1 MATYYSEEYK
11 PVADSPARVPYD
23 PALGG
28 RVRLFRATIK
38 LDAPALTPGTAGT
51 IINSGDTVK
60 LFTVPPGWR
69 FVRGFLCT
77 SVSGGS
83 TTWAIGIAGTTGKYR
98 AAATFTAVDTPTPF
112 GPAQIMDDVALAAA
126 EEILLTA
133 AAANAPNGAGHRLI
147 VDMEFAG
154 P

>member
-28 RVRLFRATIK
+28 RERLFRAVIK
-38 LDAPALTPGTAGT
+38 LDAPALTPSTAGT

-69 FVRGFLCT
+69 FVRGFLTT
-77 SVSGGS
+77 SVTLGAS
-83 TTWAIGIAGTTGKYR
+83 TVAIGISGTTGKYR
-98 AAATFTAVDTPTPF
+98 AAAVFTAVDTPTSF

-133 AAANAPNGAGHRLI
+133 AAANFPNTAGHRLI